1 MAPQLVSAP
10 TVVRSTRHSI
20 RKKPATVA
28 YSTPKHGCA
37 QAGHTR
43 CWQEEGTCAHG
54 CACCSMRPHSIG
66 VNFAGRP
73 HNHICWCVQLE
84 EFRRKKAAAAAA
96 KQQAAAGG
104 RSAAAQPSSAPQT
117 PAVSPAK
124 ATAPPI
130 VQPAHPA
137 ASPVR
142 RPGPSPE
149 AAAAPTAP
157 QPAQPFPSAVQQ
169 RPPAYGD
176 ATATGAQA
184 TDAPG
189 RTNGAAG
196 QTADHA
202 AASTQTLAVNPLFSE
217 NRHAEDGRGQPRSD
231 GAAASPGLVELQRAY
246 GNQVS

>member
-1 MAPQLVSAP
+1 MDVRKQATLNAGKQKASVDVSAGLRF
-10 TVVRSTRHSI
+10 VS
-20 RKKPATVA
+20 
-28 YSTPKHGCA
+28 HG
-37 QAGHTR
+37 
-43 CWQEEGTCAHG
+43 
-54 CACCSMRPHSIG
+54 SIG
-66 VNFAGRP
+66 VTSLRLPYDCGR
-73 HNHICWCVQLE
+73 WSVQLE

-104 RSAAAQPSSAPQT
+104 RFTAAQPSGAPQS
-117 PAVSPAK
+117 PAVSPAQ
-124 ATAPPI
+124 AAAPPI
-130 VQPAHPA
+130 VQPAQPA

-169 RPPAYGD
+169 RPPAHGN
-176 ATATGAQA
+176 AMAAGAQA

-189 RTNGAAG
+189 RANGAAG
-196 QTADHA
+196 QTADRA

-217 NRHAEDGRGQPRSD
+217 DRHAEDGRGQQRSD
-231 GAAASPGLVELQRAY
+231 GAAASPELVELQRAY